1 MLIENFIIEIKEL
14 LEEQPLSKIVKT
26 WNKIF
31 PEEKISLESAKE
43 YSEDIIE
50 ELRSMIIDELESTDI
65 SKLVIIYNR
74 LSNRE
79 ITEEEIVEE
88 FDSID
93 DEDFEG

>member
-1 MLIENFIIEIKEL
+1 
-14 LEEQPLSKIVKT
+14 
-26 WNKIF
+26 
-31 PEEKISLESAKE
+31 
-43 YSEDIIE
+43 
-50 ELRSMIIDELESTDI
+50 MIIDELESTDI